1 MVSAGFEAGED
12 LHACAAIVEKGDPD
26 RFMACMAA
34 PVAARRV
41 MFPVYAFNLEVARAP
56 WVSAEPMIAQMR
68 LQWWADALEE
78 IAAGGAVRRHEVVS
92 PLAQVLPASAA
103 RRLGLLVEARRLDVE
118 RAPFAGEEDLLAY
131 VDRTAGAL
139 ALSVAEA
146 LGGAP
151 GAQLAVWAR
160 AAGVVRYLRAVPELE
175 ARGRLP
181 LPDGRSEAVAALA
194 RSQLVALAK
203 VGGGLRRLRRGL
215 GPEAGAA
222 VLEFWQVRALL
233 RQAARD
239 PVSVAEGRLALGGFG
254 SRLRL
259 VTLAL

>member
-1 MVSAGFEAGED
+1 VVSAGFEAGED

-41 MFPVYAFNLEVARAP
+41 MFPVYAFNLEVSRAP

-78 IAAGGAVRRHEVVS
+78 IAARGAVRRHEVVS

-103 RRLGLLVEARRLDVE
+103 RRLGLLVEARRLD
-118 RAPFAGEEDLLAY
+118 

-239 PVSVAEGRLALGGFG
+239 PVSVAEGRLSLGGFG